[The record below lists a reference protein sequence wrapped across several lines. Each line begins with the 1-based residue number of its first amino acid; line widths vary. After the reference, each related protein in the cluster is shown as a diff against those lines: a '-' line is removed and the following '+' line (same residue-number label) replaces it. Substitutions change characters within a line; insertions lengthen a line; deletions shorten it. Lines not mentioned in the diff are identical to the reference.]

1 MATATRRLGLLTSR
15 QLRLMTDQATIL
27 RTTKS
32 QDSSGGEVD
41 VLTSMGPYRCRL
53 TTKRVTPI
61 ERVEGGRIEAVT
73 LYTAY
78 LPHGTDVLPAD
89 QMIVTEADT
98 GRSQTLE
105 VTDHTDYATDGASM
119 AVSLR
124 LVH

>member
-1 MATATRRLGLLTSR
+1 MPTATRRLGLLTSR
-15 QLRLMTDQATIL
+15 QLRLMTDSAVVL
-27 RTTKS
+27 RSTKS

-41 VLTSMGPYRCRL
+41 VVTQTGPFRCRL
-53 TTKRVTPI
+53 TTRRVTPI

-98 GRSQTLE
+98 GRSQTFE
-105 VTDHTDYATDGASM
+105 ISDHTDFSTDGASM

-124 LVH
+124 LIH